1 MATETNASAYLDQNR
16 TAELWTAIKTALAGK
31 ANLSDLNNY
40 TTPDA
45 VATAITTALTN
56 YATNA
61 SVQTAIATALANYM
75 TTSEVND
82 AIASAIA
89 QTSHITVQS
98 VDALPDVGQPNV
110 IYLVPNGGESGN
122 VKDEYMWIDG
132 AYEKIGNTDVDL
144 SGYWSKEE
152 LRVMTSEELQAILT

>member
-1 MATETNASAYLDQNR
+1 MADSFLNGDR

-31 ANLSDLNNY
+31 ADLDALDRY

-45 VATAITTALTN
+45 VATAITSALSN

-82 AIASAIA
+82 AIASAVVAASGIRFEA
-89 QTSHITVQS
+89 
-98 VDALPDVGQPNV
+98 VDTLPETGEANV
-110 IYLVPNGGESGN
+110 IYLVPNGKTESN

-132 AYEKIGNTDVDL
+132 AWEPLGSTEVNLD
-144 SGYWSKEE
+144 GYWSKQE
-152 LRVMTSEELQAILT
+152 LTVMTSEELQAILV